1 MNLENFIREFGE
13 IAKSGEAGRIIEKGA
28 APVAELS
35 ANDDFVDEC
44 LARILIDGDFMSMQK
59 ESVWPNE
66 VTVYR
71 HPERTFSILMYIWE
85 TGMADI
91 VHDHNSW
98 GIVCV
103 ARGQLEETKYRR
115 LDDGSRPYYAELETL
130 ASKRMNPRGI
140 TSVLPFNEG
149 IHEMKN
155 VDNGPTITFNVYGI
169 PAKRGHI
176 LFFDPQRRSYKE
188 AYPPRTLTKVLA
200 ARALAA
206 RPEKAQEVLGKAS
219 GMKHPQAVLDEVH
232 RGLSLLKCTSGR

>member
-1 MNLENFIREFGE
+1 MNLEKFIREFGE
-13 IAKSGEAGRIIEKGA
+13 IAKSGQAWQIIEKGA
-28 APVAELS
+28 APIAALS

-44 LARILIDGDFMSMQK
+44 LARILIDVDFMSMQK

-66 VTVYR
+66 VAVYR
-71 HPERTFSILMYIWE
+71 HPDRIFSILMYIWE

-91 VHDHNSW
+91 VHDHNAW

-103 ARGQLEETKYRR
+103 ARGELEETKYRR
-115 LDDGSRPYYAELETL
+115 LDDGSRPYYAELKPLE
-130 ASKRMNPRGI
+130 SRRMKPACG
-140 TSVLPFNEG
+140 TYVLPFNEG

-155 VDNGPTITFNVYGI
+155 VEDGPTITFNVYGQ

-176 LFFDPQRRSYKE
+176 LFFDPERCSYKE

-206 RPEKAQEVLGKAS
+206 RPEKAQEVLRKAS
-219 GMKHPQAVLDEVH
+219 GMKLPQAVLNEV
-232 RGLSLLKCTSGR
+232 RKGLPPAQG

>member
-1 MNLENFIREFGE
+1 MNLEKFIREFGE
-13 IAKSGEAGRIIEKGA
+13 IAKSGEAGQIIEKGS

-44 LARILIDGDFMSMQK
+44 LTRILIDGDFMSMQK

-66 VTVYR
+66 IVVCR
-71 HPERTFSILMYIWE
+71 HPDRFFSVMMYIWE

-91 VHDHNSW
+91 VHDHNAW

-103 ARGQLEETKYRR
+103 ARGQLEEIKYRR
-115 LDDGSRPYYAELETL
+115 LDDGSRPYYAELEPL
-130 ASKRMNPRGI
+130 ASRMMGPAGI
-140 TSVLPFNEG
+140 TSVLPLDEG
-149 IHEMKN
+149 IHEMKS
-155 VDNGPTITFNVYGI
+155 VDNGPTITINVYGI

-200 ARALAA
+200 ARALQA
-206 RPEKAQEVLGKAS
+206 RPEKAQEVLAKAS
-219 GMKHPQAVLDEVH
+219 GMKLPRAVLNEVN
-232 RGLSLLKCTSGR
+232 RGLSHLKGKSGL